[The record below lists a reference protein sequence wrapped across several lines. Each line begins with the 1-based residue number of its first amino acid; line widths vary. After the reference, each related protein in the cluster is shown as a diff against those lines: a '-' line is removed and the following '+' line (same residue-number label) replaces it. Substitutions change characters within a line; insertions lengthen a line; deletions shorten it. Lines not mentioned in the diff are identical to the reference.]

1 MMAYSSLHE
10 RTLYTNK
17 AIRFIAGE
25 GVIEYDIRSAGFN
38 ICKQFELL
46 PEKKLQELEG
56 MDKKERHVAIGKL
69 QRADKTLSEKLKE
82 GFAKCREAFFKYN
95 EVTDDDI
102 LSIKKDAIFI
112 IGKRYEHLKFG
123 KYIEFVPKHVFH
135 SYIYLNDCEFY
146 IGEDE
151 LACKG
156 IKDELLPL
164 HKDYMLDLI
173 TEYVNLLRLGNESSQ
188 LDFIKEVAS
197 AYRGKRLQMG
207 YYRELNN
214 QSLFRPITQIKIM
227 NNALGYTVFGLDFKY
242 LDISYNYTHY
252 IIPMY
257 QILV

>member
-1 MMAYSSLHE
+1 MSSILHE

-17 AIRFIAGE
+17 AIQYIAGE

-38 ICKQFELL
+38 ICKQFGLL
-46 PEKKLQELEG
+46 PEEKIRELEEL
-56 MDKKERHVAIGKL
+56 DKKERHVAIGKL
-69 QRADKTLSEKLKE
+69 QREDKTLSEKLKE
-82 GFAKCREAFFKYN
+82 GFAKCREAFFRYN
-95 EVTDDDI
+95 NVTDDDI

-112 IGKRYEHLKFG
+112 IGKRYEHLRFG
-123 KYIEFVPKHVFH
+123 KYIEFVPKHTFH

-164 HKDYMLDLI
+164 HRDYMLDLI
-173 TEYVNLLRLGNESSQ
+173 TEYVNLLRLSNTSKQ
-188 LDFIKEVAS
+188 LEFIKEVAV
-197 AYRGKRLQMG
+197 AYRNKKLESG

-214 QSLFRPITQIKIM
+214 QSLFRPIARIAIM
-227 NNALGYTVFGLDFKY
+227 ENTLGYTDFNLDLKY